1 MPLSGGELQLVVFE
15 LAGESY
21 GVDIG
26 QVREIIIMQKI
37 TRVPR
42 TPAFV
47 EGIINL
53 RGNVIPVVDLKQR
66 LGLGN
71 DRQVSGQE
79 RIVVVDHES
88 VGIGLVVDAVSEV
101 LRVPLD
107 TVEPPSPVIT
117 GTDMDMEYLEGVAKM
132 DKRLVILLN
141 LDRVLANGGNGELA
155 AVV

>member
-1 MPLSGGELQLVVFE
+1 MPVSGGELQLVVFE

-26 QVREIIIMQKI
+26 QVREIIVMQKI

-53 RGNVIPVVDLKQR
+53 RGKVIPVVDLRQR
-66 LGLGN
+66 LGLAAE
-71 DRQVSGQE
+71 RQGSGQE
-79 RIVVVDHES
+79 RIVVVEHEA

-117 GTDMDMEYLEGVAKM
+117 GTDMEYLEGVAKL
-132 DKRLVILLN
+132 DRRLVILLN

-155 AVV
+155 AVD

>member
-1 MPLSGGELQLVVFE
+1 MPVSGGELQLVVFE

-53 RGNVIPVVDLKQR
+53 RGKVIPVVDLKQR
-66 LGLGN
+66 LGLG
-71 DRQVSGQE
+71 DERPTSGQE

-88 VGIGLVVDAVSEV
+88 MGIGLVVDAVSEV

-117 GTDMDMEYLEGVAKM
+117 GADMEYLEGVAKM

-141 LDRVLANGGNGELA
+141 LDRVLANGGDGELA